1 MLRQVQAS
9 GKHQLLRQRIGA
21 DFAVQPKLAQ
31 ALREEDLGHRAPAD
45 ASGADHEDSFEHGG
59 EADECRTAMC
69 SLVPRNEPSVE
80 GQVTDR

>member
-1 MLRQVQAS
+1 MLRHVEAS
-9 GKHQLLRQRIGA
+9 GEHQLLRQRIG
-21 DFAVQPKLAQ
+21 
-31 ALREEDLGHRAPAD
+31 RSEEDLGHRAPAD
-45 ASGADHEDSFEHGG
+45 VSGADHEDSFEHGG